1 MRWLST
7 VAIATILATAGS
19 SASATDFHCGKSFIT
34 FPVVGGDFVEG
45 HAITVRKSEIMRVFG
60 SFGGRPTVIVKVFAG
75 DDLHVARVDETT
87 RKMIVEC
94 LD

>member
-1 MRWLST
+1 
-7 VAIATILATAGS
+7 
-19 SASATDFHCGKSFIT
+19 
-34 FPVVGGDFVEG
+34 
-45 HAITVRKSEIMRVFG
+45 MRVFG